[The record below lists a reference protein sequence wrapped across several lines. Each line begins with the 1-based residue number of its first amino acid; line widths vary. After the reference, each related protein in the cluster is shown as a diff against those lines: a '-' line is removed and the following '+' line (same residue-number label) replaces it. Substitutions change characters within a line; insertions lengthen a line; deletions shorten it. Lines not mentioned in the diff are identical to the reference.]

1 MEMKDLIQIEIP
13 KLALFVPELI
23 VLITGFVLFSLDLIY
38 KRLSH
43 TLAISV
49 SVIGYTLALL
59 YLVFNF
65 DLRGETFYGLYVR
78 DSFSSLLQIFMILL
92 TIILLAF
99 TLQYQR
105 FKRSLYGEF
114 YYLLAFSLLGG
125 MVLASSYNL
134 LLIYIALEAVSVS
147 FYILT
152 ALQRGDFTS
161 KEGAFKY
168 LILGGLAIA
177 LASYGA
183 VFFTY
188 MPAPL
193 I

>member
-23 VLITGFVLFSLDLIY
+23 VLITGFVLFSLDIIY

-78 DSFSSLLQIFMILL
+78 DSFSSLLQVFMILL
-92 TIILLAF
+92 TIILLA
-99 TLQYQR
+99 LP
-105 FKRSLYGEF
+105 
-114 YYLLAFSLLGG
+114 FSIRGLKGPCMESFITFWLSPFWVVWFLP
-125 MVLASSYNL
+125 VLTTCFSY
-134 LLIYIALEAVSVS
+134 
-147 FYILT
+147 T
-152 ALQRGDFTS
+152 
-161 KEGAFKY
+161 
-168 LILGGLAIA
+168 
-177 LASYGA
+177 
-183 VFFTY
+183 
-188 MPAPL
+188 
-193 I
+193 

>member
-1 MEMKDLIQIEIP
+1 MELKDLIQIEIP
-13 KLALFVPELI
+13 KLALFVPELV

-43 TLAISV
+43 SLAISV

-78 DSFSSLLQIFMILL
+78 DSFSSLLQFFMILL

-105 FKRSLYGEF
+105 FKKSLWRVLLPSGFLPSGWYGSCQF
-114 YYLLAFSLLGG
+114 L
-125 MVLASSYNL
+125 
-134 LLIYIALEAVSVS
+134 
-147 FYILT
+147 
-152 ALQRGDFTS
+152 
-161 KEGAFKY
+161 
-168 LILGGLAIA
+168 
-177 LASYGA
+177 
-183 VFFTY
+183 
-188 MPAPL
+188 
-193 I
+193 